1 MADKKFKVTVIFG
14 EFAAKAYIEDGV
26 EGIREHFDEYDE
38 GQLTVKE
45 FDTEAERRA
54 YIAGIEDA
62 DRWQCSA
69 VLSDEDAESETVKEL
84 LDKY

>member
-1 MADKKFKVTVIFG
+1 MANKKFKVTVIFG
-14 EFAAKAYIEDGV
+14 EYAAKAYIVDGV
-26 EGIREHFDEYDE
+26 EGIREHYGE

-54 YIAGIEDA
+54 YIAGIDDA
-62 DRWQCSA
+62 DGWLGSS

-84 LDKY
+84 LDEH